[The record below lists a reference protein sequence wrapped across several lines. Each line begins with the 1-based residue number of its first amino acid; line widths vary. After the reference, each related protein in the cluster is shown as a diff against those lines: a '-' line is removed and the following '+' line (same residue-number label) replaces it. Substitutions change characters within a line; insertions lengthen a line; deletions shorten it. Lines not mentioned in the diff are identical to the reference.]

1 MKFKIQRYEILN
13 LPEFNW
19 RDLRNNSNYNAY
31 FLPYLKIDYIKKVD
45 IIEPSLITKSIISIN
60 NTSKKLFLFSIG
72 SGLAALEYQI
82 KKFSNLSVIVSDNN
96 DSIMRLKNYNIFD
109 DALMLDALNDPIPV
123 TSEFCVLMSRIDTEF
138 NDNEL
143 IKLFEKCHNEKVLYI
158 YFIPAELLSIK
169 KLLLQLRVHLLS
181 MLFSR
186 KKIFCGYARNKNK
199 FINLWSDYYELSN
212 EISLGSEL
220 FVLKRKA

>member
-1 MKFKIQRYEILN
+1 MKFKIQRFEILN
-13 LPEFNW
+13 LNEYNW
-19 RDLRNNSNYNAY
+19 RDLRNNSSLNAY

-45 IIEPSLITKSIISIN
+45 INEPSLIAKTIISLN
-60 NTSKKLFLFSIG
+60 NFNKKTYLFSIG
-72 SGLAALEYQI
+72 SGIAALEFQI

-96 DSIMRLKNYNIFD
+96 DSIMRLKDFKIFD
-109 DALMLDALNDPIPV
+109 DALMLDAFNDSIPF
-123 TSEFCVLMSRIDTEF
+123 TSEYCVLMSRIDSEF

-143 IKLFEKCHNEKVLYI
+143 IKLFEKCYDERILYI

-169 KLLLQLRVHLLS
+169 KLLLQLKVHLLS

-186 KKIFCGYARNKNK
+186 KKIFCGYARNKNY

-212 EISLGSEL
+212 EISLGNKL
-220 FVLKRKA
+220 FILKRKA